1 MPRRCES
8 SQRTKAKPT
17 LCASTKGRRA
27 GTGMEHGNRK
37 RKKPS
42 GCCNSR
48 TARRVSENTDCNCVQ
63 SNRGTSETQ
72 VFSLKFLKSD
82 GGKKTLN
89 TSSIKNFD
97 ELPLFLNAQLV
108 SRTLGVSPSSAYELL
123 HEDGFPSLRIG
134 SRLVVPKEQF
144 RLWVERQTG
153 GAHEE

>member
-1 MPRRCES
+1 MVHGRTQQVIKKTAELLQQFNGPPRFGKHS
-8 SQRTKAKPT
+8 
-17 LCASTKGRRA
+17 LIY
-27 GTGMEHGNRK
+27 
-37 RKKPS
+37 
-42 GCCNSR
+42 
-48 TARRVSENTDCNCVQ
+48 VQ
-63 SNRGTSETQ
+63 SNRETSETQ
-72 VFSLKFLKSD
+72 VISLKFLKSD

-123 HEDGFPSLRIG
+123 HEGGFPSLRIG

-153 GAHEE
+153 GTHEE

>member
-1 MPRRCES
+1 
-8 SQRTKAKPT
+8 
-17 LCASTKGRRA
+17 
-27 GTGMEHGNRK
+27 MENGNRK
-37 RKKPS
+37 NRPAAATVGRHAAFRKT
-42 GCCNSR
+42 R
-48 TARRVSENTDCNCVQ
+48 TATVFNF
-63 SNRGTSETQ
+63 NRETSETQ

>member
-1 MPRRCES
+1 M
-8 SQRTKAKPT
+8 
-17 LCASTKGRRA
+17 
-27 GTGMEHGNRK
+27 
-37 RKKPS
+37 KKPS

-63 SNRGTSETQ
+63 SNRETSETQ
-72 VFSLKFLKSD
+72 VISLSFLKLTEVNF
-82 GGKKTLN
+82 TLN

-153 GAHEE
+153 GTHEE

>member
-1 MPRRCES
+1 MPQRCKS
-8 SQRTKAKPT
+8 SQRTEAKPT
-17 LCASTKGRRA
+17 PCASTKGRRA
-27 GTGMEHGNRK
+27 GTGMEDGNRK

-48 TARRVSENTDCNCVQ
+48 TARRVSENTDCHCVQ

-82 GGKKTLN
+82 GGKKILN
-89 TSSIKNFD
+89 TSNIKNFD

-108 SRTLGVSPSSAYELL
+108 SRTLGISPSSAYELL